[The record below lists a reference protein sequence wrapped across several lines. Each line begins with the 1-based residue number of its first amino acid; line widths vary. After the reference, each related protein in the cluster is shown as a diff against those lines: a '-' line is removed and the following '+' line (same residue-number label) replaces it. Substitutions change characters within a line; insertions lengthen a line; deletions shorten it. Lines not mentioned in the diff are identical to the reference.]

1 MFGVCVCIECHRVNI
16 HAPQGWIDAASSRS
30 VSAQERSNCA
40 LSPNMKAKAHF
51 LQRFFS
57 LRLYFLTPR
66 WGLLAGMI
74 SGQYTAGLAFR
85 QARCGYD
92 HTPIKWRAQ
101 FPSTLLFLSTG
112 WLAGLWYHSNVYT
125 FFHFKNKIPFL
136 HRGIHFQLHCRKR
149 WMLQRLPELVRPN
162 LCKTAMFDGYYGIA
176 ALHCDC
182 PK

>member
-1 MFGVCVCIECHRVNI
+1 MPSGQHSRASRLDWRCFEQTCVGARKEQLCPFTKHES
-16 HAPQGWIDAASSRS
+16 QSTF
-30 VSAQERSNCA
+30 SA
-40 LSPNMKAKAHF
+40 
-51 LQRFFS
+51 RFFS

-66 WGLLAGMI
+66 WGLLAGMN

-85 QARCGYD
+85 QARCGHD
-92 HTPIKWRAQ
+92 HTPIKCRAQ
-101 FPSTLLFLSTG
+101 FPFTLLFLSH